1 MLRSLHISNFAII
14 KDIEMELGDGVTVFT
29 GETGS
34 GKSILVD
41 ALSLL
46 AGKRGSTDLIR
57 SGEDFFCVEGI
68 FSINKSIVSLLSEF
82 EVNDDNEDI
91 IISRKMN
98 KSGKSTCTVNGFFCS
113 VKKLEEIGKKLF
125 RFHEQYD
132 NTDLL
137 NSDFCKRI
145 IDNFSVEI
153 KSAWNEYSKIY
164 SDWKTTKSKIEK
176 LNKEEQEYQRKLDV
190 LLWETQQIEDARIC
204 LEEDSKIA
212 QKLSILQNYERIQD
226 GLQTVSNILSEE
238 NGIQDKLSVAEKEIS
253 RISKYDKDLDSTAS
267 ELESIKFSIEE
278 IINNIGNHLSLL
290 DFSENELDELN
301 QRDEVLKNLMRKF
314 GPSLEDVLNYYEKA
328 LKKIDEIQKM
338 FFDKE
343 SLLELLKKQ
352 NDVLSE
358 KSKIL
363 YKLREKEGKKFCDL
377 LVNSLKDMSIKA
389 ASMELRMIPSQ
400 EPTAIGVASM
410 EFYFSANEG
419 EPLKPMKDIASGGEL
434 SRISLAIEIIT
445 SNLWGKNTMIF
456 DEIDT
461 GISGKVA
468 VEVASKLKMLSKNTQ
483 VLCIT
488 HLPQTASIADAH
500 YRIEKFVENGRT
512 LSVLKKLS
520 HEEHLQDIAFMIS
533 GSDSSKSALDSAK
546 EIEKVIKNS
555 ERRV

>member
-1 MLRSLHISNFAII
+1 
-14 KDIEMELGDGVTVFT
+14 
-29 GETGS
+29 
-34 GKSILVD
+34 
-41 ALSLL
+41 
-46 AGKRGSTDLIR
+46 
-57 SGEDFFCVEGI
+57 
-68 FSINKSIVSLLSEF
+68 
-82 EVNDDNEDI
+82 
-91 IISRKMN
+91 
-98 KSGKSTCTVNGFFCS
+98 
-113 VKKLEEIGKKLF
+113 
-125 RFHEQYD
+125 
-132 NTDLL
+132 
-137 NSDFCKRI
+137 
-145 IDNFSVEI
+145 
-153 KSAWNEYSKIY
+153 
-164 SDWKTTKSKIEK
+164 
-176 LNKEEQEYQRKLDV
+176 
-190 LLWETQQIEDARIC
+190 
-204 LEEDSKIA
+204 
-212 QKLSILQNYERIQD
+212 
-226 GLQTVSNILSEE
+226 
-238 NGIQDKLSVAEKEIS
+238 
-253 RISKYDKDLDSTAS
+253 
-267 ELESIKFSIEE
+267 
-278 IINNIGNHLSLL
+278 
-290 DFSENELDELN
+290 
-301 QRDEVLKNLMRKF
+301 
-314 GPSLEDVLNYYEKA
+314 
-328 LKKIDEIQKM
+328 
-338 FFDKE
+338 
-343 SLLELLKKQ
+343 
-352 NDVLSE
+352 
-358 KSKIL
+358 
-363 YKLREKEGKKFCDL
+363 

-400 EPTAIGVASM
+400 ETTAIGVDSM